1 MYTSDCHGGISNL
14 SYNIDKQK
22 HTVLKLVRYTK
33 KTKPRKGIVNK
44 KTFLNK
50 VGKFST
56 A

>member
-1 MYTSDCHGGISNL
+1 MGAISYL
-14 SYNIDKQK
+14 RYNIDKQK
-22 HTVLKLVRYTK
+22 HTIPKLVRYTK
-33 KTKPRKGIVNK
+33 KTKPRKGIVTI

>member
-1 MYTSDCHGGISNL
+1 MGAISYL

-22 HTVLKLVRYTK
+22 HTIPKLVRYTK
-33 KTKPRKGIVNK
+33 KKPRKEIVTI

>member
-1 MYTSDCHGGISNL
+1 MGAISYL

-22 HTVLKLVRYTK
+22 THHTKTCEIYQK
-33 KTKPRKGIVNK
+33 KTKPRKGIMTIK
-44 KTFLNK
+44 SFLNK